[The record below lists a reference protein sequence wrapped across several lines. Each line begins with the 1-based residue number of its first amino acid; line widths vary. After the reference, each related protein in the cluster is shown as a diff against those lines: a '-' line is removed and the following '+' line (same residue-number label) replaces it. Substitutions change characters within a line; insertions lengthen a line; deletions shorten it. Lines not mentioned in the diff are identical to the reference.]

1 MRPDDLPRF
10 RQSPTDPAFMADPY
24 PAYERLRAL
33 GPVAFWE
40 ELGKPVLCGHGPVS
54 AVLRDRRFGREVT
67 HLASREHLGWDP
79 IPERL
84 APFYAFEAHSL
95 LEREPPV
102 HTRLRRLVNRA
113 FTSRA
118 VAGLGPRIEGLAE
131 ALVDDFDPATEL
143 MDRFATPIP
152 LTVIAE
158 LLGAPVEAGPQMLAW
173 SHDMVG
179 MDQAG
184 RDRAAEDRAV
194 AATQAFSAFMR
205 ELIAARRRRPG
216 EALIDA
222 LIAAEDP
229 AAEGGARLSEPELVT
244 TCILLLNAGH
254 EATVHAIG
262 NAVRLVVEQRLDR
275 RAFGGPGGER
285 AADECLRV
293 DPPLHLFSRY
303 ALGEVE
309 VAGLRLRLG
318 EEVGLLL
325 AAANRDPAVFAD
337 PARADLGR
345 EGAERHVSLGAGLH
359 FCVGAPLAR
368 LEIRCALAVLFRRW
382 PDLRLAEPPRRSGR
396 WHFHGHE
403 ALRIAS

>member
-10 RQSPTDPAFMADPY
+10 RQSPTDPVFMADPY

-40 ELGKPVLCGHGPVS
+40 ELGKPVLCGHAEVS

-67 HLASREHLGWDP
+67 HLASREALGWAP

-84 APFYAFEAHSL
+84 APFHAFEAHSL

-118 VAGLGPRIEGLAE
+118 LAGLGPRIEGLAE
-131 ALVDDFDPATEL
+131 ELIDGFSSEAEL
-143 MDRFATPIP
+143 MEGFATPIP

-158 LLGAPVEAGPQMLAW
+158 LLGAPIEAGPQMLAW

-179 MDQAG
+179 MYQAG
-184 RDRAAEDRAV
+184 RGRAEEDRAV
-194 AATQAFSAFMR
+194 AATEAFSSFAQ
-205 ELIAARRRRPG
+205 RRRRPG

-229 AAEGGARLSEPELVT
+229 AAEGGGRLSEPELVA

-262 NAVRLVVEQRLDR
+262 NAVRLVVERDLDR
-275 RAFGGPGGER
+275 AAFGGRGGER
-285 AADECLRV
+285 AADEGLRV

-325 AAANRDPAVFAD
+325 AAANRDPLAFPD
-337 PARADLGR
+337 PARADLLR
-345 EGAERHVSLGAGLH
+345 PGAERHVSLGAGLH

-368 LEIRCALAVLFRRW
+368 LEIRSALAVLFRRL
-382 PDLRLAEPPRRSGR
+382 PDLRLAQAPRRSNR
-396 WHFHGHE
+396 WHFHGHDT
-403 ALRIAS
+403 LRIAT

>member
-10 RQSPTDPAFMADPY
+10 RQSPNDPAFQEDPY

-33 GPVAFWE
+33 GPVAWWE
-40 ELGKPVLCGHGPVS
+40 ELAKPVFCGHAEVS
-54 AVLRDRRFGREVT
+54 AILRDRRFGREVT
-67 HLASREHLGWDP
+67 HIASREELGWAP

-95 LEREPPV
+95 LEREPPA

-118 VAGLGPRIEGLAE
+118 IAGLGPRIEGLAE
-131 ALVDDFDPATEL
+131 GLVDGFGPGTDL
-143 MDRFATPIP
+143 MAAYATPIP

-158 LLGAPVEAGPQMLAW
+158 LLGAPVEAAPRMLAW

-179 MDQAG
+179 MYQAG
-184 RDRAAEDRAV
+184 RGRAEEDRAV
-194 AATQAFSAFMR
+194 AATEAFSAFMR
-205 ELIAARRRRPG
+205 DLIAARRRRPG

-229 AAEGGARLSEPELVT
+229 SNEGGRLSEEELVV

-254 EATVHAIG
+254 EATVHGIG
-262 NAVRLVVEQRLDR
+262 NAVRLVVERGLDR
-275 RAFGGPGGER
+275 GAFAGPAGET
-285 AADECLRV
+285 AVDECLRL
-293 DPPLHLFSRY
+293 DPPLHLFGRY

-309 VAGLRLRLG
+309 VAGLRLKLG

-325 AAANRDPAVFAD
+325 AAANRDPAAFAD
-337 PARADLGR
+337 PARADLAR
-345 EGAERHVSLGAGLH
+345 AGAERHVAFGAGLH

-368 LEIRCALAVLFRRW
+368 LEMRAALAVLFRRM
-382 PDLRLAEPPRRSGR
+382 PGLRLAAPPVRSRR
-396 WHFHGHE
+396 WHFHGHD
-403 ALRIAS
+403 ALRVTA